1 MRVAF
6 FRVWYTG
13 IYQNKCS
20 LFVAI
25 DHNVQFSEI
34 FQKTIFCD
42 FVNDRAAIS
51 RELVSFSYEAFCT
64 DCDKNFKAEDKV
76 FVNYVSVSDL
86 ITQNMTS
93 NSWFEYI
100 MKRTGPT
107 TSSCPWYDRISNIRS
122 RSNELSKFSLN
133 LRPGLISVY
142 RFQNEKIYLKLNI
155 N

>member
-1 MRVAF
+1 M
-6 FRVWYTG
+6 
-13 IYQNKCS
+13 
-20 LFVAI
+20 FVAI

-51 RELVSFSYEAFCT
+51 RELVSFTYEAFCT
-64 DCDKNFKAEDKV
+64 DCDKNFKAEDEV
-76 FVNYVSVSDL
+76 FVNYISVSDL

-100 MKRTGPT
+100 MKRTSPT

-122 RSNELSKFSLN
+122 HNNN
-133 LRPGLISVY
+133 LAN
-142 RFQNEKIYLKLNI
+142 FH
-155 N
+155 